1 MVMNIQIL
9 SMMDKMSD
17 FMKLVIPLIGLTK
30 EDISEGSGF
39 CAAFD
44 QDDNKPVNGEFVYLL
59 YDPMVYNSKTLNK
72 IRNLKTLY
80 STYEYRIDNKVYT
93 IYKIKANDRRLEN
106 LLRGNVNMDDN
117 MIARILQ
124 FWGFIDPYVN
134 KVCLNLGNHTF
145 VNNKTSIPIK
155 DYQPPAFIYNG
166 SYLDVPIQYSQV
178 SKQ

>member
-1 MVMNIQIL
+1 MNNNI
-9 SMMDKMSD
+9 SD

-44 QDDNKPVNGEFVYLL
+44 QDDNKPVDGEFVYLL
-59 YDPMVYNSKTLNK
+59 YDPMIYNSKTLNK

-106 LLRGNVNMDDN
+106 LLKGNVNMDDN
-117 MIARILQ
+117 TIARILQ
-124 FWGFIDPYVN
+124 FWGFVDPYVN

>member
-1 MVMNIQIL
+1 
-9 SMMDKMSD
+9 MMDKMSD

-106 LLRGNVNMDDN
+106 LLKGNVNMDDN

-124 FWGFIDPYVN
+124 FWGFVDPYVN

-166 SYLDVPIQYSQV
+166 SYLDVPIQYS
-178 SKQ
+178 

>member
-1 MVMNIQIL
+1 MNNNI
-9 SMMDKMSD
+9 SD

-124 FWGFIDPYVN
+124 FWGFVDPYVN

-166 SYLDVPIQYSQV
+166 SYLDVPIQYS
-178 SKQ
+178 

>member
-1 MVMNIQIL
+1 
-9 SMMDKMSD
+9 MMDKMSD

-44 QDDNKPVNGEFVYLL
+44 QDDNKPVDGEFVYLL
-59 YDPMVYNSKTLNK
+59 YDPMIYNSKTLNK

-106 LLRGNVNMDDN
+106 LLKGNVNMDDN
-117 MIARILQ
+117 TIARILQ
-124 FWGFIDPYVN
+124 FWGFVDPYVN

-166 SYLDVPIQYSQV
+166 SYLDVPIQYS
-178 SKQ
+178 

>member
-1 MVMNIQIL
+1 
-9 SMMDKMSD
+9 MSD

-44 QDDNKPVNGEFVYLL
+44 QDDNKPVDGEFVYLL

-106 LLRGNVNMDDN
+106 LLKGNVNMDDN
-117 MIARILQ
+117 TIARILQ
-124 FWGFIDPYVN
+124 FWGFVDPYVN

-166 SYLDVPIQYSQV
+166 SYLDVPIQYS
-178 SKQ
+178 

>member
-1 MVMNIQIL
+1 MNNNI
-9 SMMDKMSD
+9 SD

-59 YDPMVYNSKTLNK
+59 YDPMIYNSKTLNK

-106 LLRGNVNMDDN
+106 LLKGNVNMDDN
-117 MIARILQ
+117 TIARILQ
-124 FWGFIDPYVN
+124 FWGFVDPYVN

>member
-106 LLRGNVNMDDN
+106 LLKGNVNMDDN

-124 FWGFIDPYVN
+124 FWGFVDPYVN

>member
-1 MVMNIQIL
+1 MNNNI
-9 SMMDKMSD
+9 SD

-44 QDDNKPVNGEFVYLL
+44 QDDNKPVDGEFVYLL
-59 YDPMVYNSKTLNK
+59 YDPMIYNSKTLNK

-106 LLRGNVNMDDN
+106 LLKGNVNMDDN
-117 MIARILQ
+117 TIARILQ
-124 FWGFIDPYVN
+124 FWGFVDPYVN

-166 SYLDVPIQYSQV
+166 SYLDVPIQYS
-178 SKQ
+178 

>member
-1 MVMNIQIL
+1 
-9 SMMDKMSD
+9 MMDKMSD

-93 IYKIKANDRRLEN
+93 IYKIKATDRRLEN
-106 LLRGNVNMDDN
+106 LLRGNVNMDEN
-117 MIARILQ
+117 TIARILQ
-124 FWGFIDPYVN
+124 FWGFVDPYVN

-166 SYLDVPIQYSQV
+166 SYLDVPIQYS
-178 SKQ
+178 

>member
-1 MVMNIQIL
+1 
-9 SMMDKMSD
+9 MMDKMSD

-72 IRNLKTLY
+72 IRNLKSLY

-106 LLRGNVNMDDN
+106 LLKGNVNMDDN

-124 FWGFIDPYVN
+124 FWGFVDPYVN

-166 SYLDVPIQYSQV
+166 SYLDVPIQYS
-178 SKQ
+178 

>member
-1 MVMNIQIL
+1 
-9 SMMDKMSD
+9 
-17 FMKLVIPLIGLTK
+17 MKLVIPLIGLTK

-106 LLRGNVNMDDN
+106 LLKGNVNMDDN
-117 MIARILQ
+117 TIARILQ
-124 FWGFIDPYVN
+124 FWGFVDPYVN

-166 SYLDVPIQYSQV
+166 SYLDVPIQYS
-178 SKQ
+178 

>member
-1 MVMNIQIL
+1 
-9 SMMDKMSD
+9 MMDKMSD

-106 LLRGNVNMDDN
+106 LLKGNVNMDDN
-117 MIARILQ
+117 TIARILQ
-124 FWGFIDPYVN
+124 FWGFVDPYVN

-166 SYLDVPIQYSQV
+166 SYLDVPIQYS
-178 SKQ
+178 

>member
-44 QDDNKPVNGEFVYLL
+44 QDDNKPVDGEFVYLL
-59 YDPMVYNSKTLNK
+59 YDPMIYNSKTLNK

-106 LLRGNVNMDDN
+106 LLKGNVNMDDN
-117 MIARILQ
+117 TIARILQ
-124 FWGFIDPYVN
+124 FWGFVDPYVN

>member
-9 SMMDKMSD
+9 STMDKMSD

-106 LLRGNVNMDDN
+106 LLKGNVNMDDN
-117 MIARILQ
+117 TIARILQ
-124 FWGFIDPYVN
+124 FWGFVDPYVN

>member
-106 LLRGNVNMDDN
+106 LLKGNVNMDDN
-117 MIARILQ
+117 TIARILQ
-124 FWGFIDPYVN
+124 FWGFVDPYVN